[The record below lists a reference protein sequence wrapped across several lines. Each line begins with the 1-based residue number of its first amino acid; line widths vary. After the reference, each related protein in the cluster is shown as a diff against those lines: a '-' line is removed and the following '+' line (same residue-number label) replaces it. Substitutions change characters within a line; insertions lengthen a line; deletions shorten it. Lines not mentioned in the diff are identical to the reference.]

1 VLRVFIF
8 LRWLFKVT
16 KCNNSQEIWQL
27 YNWNNCCRNGMIDFL
42 IYIGI
47 NGGVYVNL
55 NWYNKSIH
63 AVSQELQVDVP
74 NGLPADEVDK
84 RLKKFGENELK
95 EKAKQSLI
103 SKIINQFKDFL
114 VLILIGASIVS
125 GIVGEISDAI
135 VIVAIVIVNAVLG
148 VLQEG
153 KAEQALAALK
163 KMSSPNAKAL
173 RNGSIQII
181 PAKNLV
187 PGDIVLIEAGD
198 SIPADLRLV
207 ESVNLKVEE
216 ASLTGESVP
225 VDKNA
230 ETVFDTDVPIGDRKN
245 MAYMSTVTTYG
256 RGKGIVVGTG
266 INTQIG
272 KIAEA
277 LQSYKD
283 ETTPLQQKLNELGR
297 WLGIG
302 CLIICVLVFG
312 IGFVRGGDLLELFL
326 VAVSLAVAAIP
337 EGLPA
342 VVTIVLALGMKKMV
356 QRNAIVRKLL
366 AVETLGCVTVICSD
380 KTGTLTQNEMT
391 VVKAYSAGNTYTVTG
406 QGYNPKGEFYLKNNI
421 VAPDADQNIK
431 LLLALGVLANDA
443 ILELKDPKDNQ
454 WGIIGDP
461 TEGALVTVGA
471 KGGMQKDE
479 MNSSYHRVAE
489 LPFDSDRK
497 MMTTF
502 HKDFI
507 ENKIVSFTK
516 GAPDIIISK
525 CSRYFENGSIVEM
538 TKEKLDQIASV
549 NSQFAGDALRV
560 LAFAYRGFDALPEKI
575 TTEEIEK
582 DLIFVGLMGMIDP
595 ARVEALGAIKT
606 CRKAGIKPVMIT
618 GDYKDTAVAIAKE
631 LGLMVEGDMV
641 LTGADLDK
649 ISDQDLYNDIENI
662 SVYARVSP
670 EHKVRIVETLRRKG
684 HIAAMTGDGVN
695 DAMALKRADIGVSMG
710 ITGTDVAKGT
720 ADIILMDDNFA
731 TIVAAVEEGR
741 VIYSNIRKFVFF
753 LLSCNV
759 GEILII
765 FLSILFNLPV
775 PLVPIQ
781 LLWVNLVTDSF
792 PALALGTEK
801 GEPDIMNLKPRDAKE
816 PILDKVMIAGISV
829 QSISLFAAVMTAYI
843 WALNKYAGS
852 IFDPSEEG
860 LMIAR
865 TVAFATLILA
875 ELIRA
880 YSSRSERYSIIK
892 IGVFTNRSMVT
903 ATAVSLLLLFAVI
916 YIPILEPI
924 FKTYALQLSDWGAI
938 IVLCMVPLLA
948 GEINKFIL
956 SRRAAKAQ

>member
-1 VLRVFIF
+1 
-8 LRWLFKVT
+8 
-16 KCNNSQEIWQL
+16 
-27 YNWNNCCRNGMIDFL
+27 M
-42 IYIGI
+42 
-47 NGGVYVNL
+47 NL
-55 NWYNKSIH
+55 NWYNKSIN

-74 NGLPADEVDK
+74 IGLSPEEVRK
-84 RLKKFGENELK
+84 RLEKYGANELK
-95 EKAKQSLI
+95 EKEKESLLSKVIKQL
-103 SKIINQFKDFL
+103 KDFL

-135 VIVAIVIVNAVLG
+135 VIIAIVIVNAVLG
-148 VLQEG
+148 VIQEG
-153 KAEQALAALK
+153 KAEQALAALQ
-163 KMSSPNAKAL
+163 KMSSPNARVL

-187 PGDIVLIEAGD
+187 PGDVVLIEAGD
-198 SIPADLRLV
+198 SIPADLRLI

-225 VDKNA
+225 VDKDA
-230 ETVFDTDVPIGDRKN
+230 QAVFNSDIPIGDRKN
-245 MAYMSTVTTYG
+245 MAYMSTIVTYG
-256 RGKGIVVGTG
+256 RGRGIIVGTG

-283 ETTPLQQKLNELGR
+283 ETTPLQQKLNELGK
-297 WLGIG
+297 WMGIG
-302 CLIICVLVFG
+302 CLVICLLVFG
-312 IGFVRGGDLLELFL
+312 IGFMRGGDLLELFL

-342 VVTIVLALGMKKMV
+342 VVTIVLALGMKRMV

-366 AVETLGCVTVICSD
+366 AVETLGCVNVICSD

-391 VVKAYSAGNTYTVTG
+391 VVKAFSGGNIYTVTG
-406 QGYNPKGEFYLKNNI
+406 QGYNPTGEFYVENNK
-421 VAPDADQNIK
+421 VTSEDEPNLK

-443 ILELKDPKDNQ
+443 ILDLKDPKDNQ

-461 TEGALVTVGA
+461 TEGALITVGA
-471 KGGMQKDE
+471 KAGIQKID
-479 MNSSYHRVAE
+479 MNNSYNRIAE

-502 HKDFI
+502 HKEFI

-516 GAPDIIISK
+516 GAPDIILSR
-525 CSRYFENGSIVEM
+525 CNRYFANGSIVEM
-538 TKEKLDQIASV
+538 TQEQLDQVTAI
-549 NSQFAGDALRV
+549 NSQFASDALRV
-560 LAFAYRGFDALPEKI
+560 LAFAYRGYDQLPQSI
-575 TTEEIEK
+575 TTEEIEN

-595 ARVEALGAIKT
+595 ARVEALDAIRT

-631 LGLMVEGDMV
+631 LGLMKEGDKV
-641 LTGADLDK
+641 LTGSDLDRL
-649 ISDQDLYNDIENI
+649 SDEALYSDIENI

-695 DAMALKRADIGVSMG
+695 DAMALKTADIGVSMG

-731 TIVAAVEEGR
+731 TIVSAVEEGR

-759 GEILII
+759 GEILIV

-801 GEPDIMNLKPRDAKE
+801 GEPDIMNQKPRNAKE
-816 PILDKVMIAGISV
+816 PILNNVMITGIVV
-829 QSISLFAAVMTAYI
+829 QSIALFAAVMTAYI
-843 WALNKYAGS
+843 WALDKYAGS
-852 IFDPSEEG
+852 IFEPNEEG

-865 TVAFATLILA
+865 TVAFTTLILA

-892 IGVFTNRSMVT
+892 LGVFSNKSMVT
-903 ATAVSLLLLFAVI
+903 ATFVSLLLVLAVI
-916 YIPILEPI
+916 YVPFLEPI
-924 FKTYALQLSDWGAI
+924 FETYALQLIDWAVI

-948 GEINKFIL
+948 GEFNKLIL
-956 SRRAAKAQ
+956 SKRAAKAQ